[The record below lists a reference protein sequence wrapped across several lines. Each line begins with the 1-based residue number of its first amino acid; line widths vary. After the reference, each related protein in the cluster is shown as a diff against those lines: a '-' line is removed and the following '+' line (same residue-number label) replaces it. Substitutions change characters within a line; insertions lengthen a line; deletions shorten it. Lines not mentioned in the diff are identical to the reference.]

1 MTIVAHSSSI
11 TNKKRKE
18 ERNIVFDLS
27 NEPMET
33 DQLHHSHTFVLV
45 FHVLIFPSNT
55 MRITFS
61 FLVCGGLH
69 KRGTIVFDLGVIG
82 VVECTHTNCGC
93 TSPCTTTTMLWSGK
107 EKREREK
114 GLEEEGKNKE
124 KGVVFVG
131 DFVAHHDGEWIVVVA
146 KW

>member
-1 MTIVAHSSSI
+1 M
-11 TNKKRKE
+11 
-18 ERNIVFDLS
+18 FDL
-27 NEPMET
+27 
-33 DQLHHSHTFVLV
+33 D
-45 FHVLIFPSNT
+45 
-55 MRITFS
+55 
-61 FLVCGGLH
+61 
-69 KRGTIVFDLGVIG
+69 VIC
-82 VVECTHTNCGC
+82 VVECTHAQFVGAHHHAPPPCCG
-93 TSPCTTTTMLWSGK
+93 MAKRK

>member
-1 MTIVAHSSSI
+1 MTIVTHSSSI

-33 DQLHHSHTFVLV
+33 DQLHHSHLFRS
-45 FHVLIFPSNT
+45 HVSCAHLSIKHNENHF
-55 MRITFS
+55 
-61 FLVCGGLH
+61 FLFGCGGLH

>member
-1 MTIVAHSSSI
+1 M
-11 TNKKRKE
+11 
-18 ERNIVFDLS
+18 
-27 NEPMET
+27 
-33 DQLHHSHTFVLV
+33 
-45 FHVLIFPSNT
+45 
-55 MRITFS
+55 
-61 FLVCGGLH
+61 
-69 KRGTIVFDLGVIG
+69 VFDLGVIG

-131 DFVAHHDGEWIVVVA
+131 DFAACEGDTSVMLMIRLGEKGA
-146 KW
+146 

>member
-1 MTIVAHSSSI
+1 M
-11 TNKKRKE
+11 
-18 ERNIVFDLS
+18 
-27 NEPMET
+27 
-33 DQLHHSHTFVLV
+33 
-45 FHVLIFPSNT
+45 
-55 MRITFS
+55 
-61 FLVCGGLH
+61 
-69 KRGTIVFDLGVIG
+69 FDLGVIG

-146 KW
+146 KWCVVGLGVEQKAERRSKDSGVCGCGKMGSSEAQWLMRVDGKRDGCQCIKWLCL

>member
-1 MTIVAHSSSI
+1 M
-11 TNKKRKE
+11 
-18 ERNIVFDLS
+18 FDLS
-27 NEPMET
+27 A
-33 DQLHHSHTFVLV
+33 
-45 FHVLIFPSNT
+45 
-55 MRITFS
+55 
-61 FLVCGGLH
+61 
-69 KRGTIVFDLGVIG
+69 IG

-93 TSPCTTTTMLWSGK
+93 TSPCTTTIMLWSGK

-131 DFVAHHDGEWIVVVA
+131 DFVTHHDGEWIVVVA